1 MGVIGIILLV
11 AFVIICVL
19 LIAIVLLQ
27 NDEGGGLGG
36 LLGGAGNAAFGSRS
50 GNVLTRTTYILVAL
64 FFLASFGLAL
74 INKAPSV
81 TNLDAAVQQVQNS
94 DGTSE
99 YWIDETVTDTSAPAV
114 MQSADAAAE

>member
-11 AFVIICVL
+11 AFIIVCAL

-27 NDEGGGLGG
+27 NDESGGLGG

-50 GNVLTRTTYILVAL
+50 GNVLTRTTYILVTL

-81 TNLDAAVQQVQNS
+81 SNLDAAVQQVQES

-99 YWIDETVTDTSAPAV
+99 YWVDETQPDAVAPAV
-114 MQSADAAAE
+114 LQTTEESKE